1 MEMTLRWYGTG
12 FDSVTLQQIRQVP
25 GVHGVIT
32 TLYDSVPG
40 EAWETAAI
48 KKIKKEVE
56 DAGLKIAG
64 IESVN
69 IHDDIKIGGGR
80 RDEYIENY
88 IKTLERLGQEDIH
101 MVCYNFMPVFDWT
114 RSELARVCEDGSTVL
129 AYNSTVVDSIKP
141 EEMFGSI
148 DKDSNGFI
156 LPGWEPER
164 MAKVKELFA
173 LYKDID
179 SEKLFQNLKYFLEA
193 IMPVCDKYN
202 IDMAIHPDDPAW
214 PVFGLPR
221 IITCQENVVRLLNE
235 VPNAHNGLTFCT
247 GSYGTNRKNDLCE
260 MIKAAKQLVTLGCKN
275 VLVKGGHVRI

>member
-40 EAWETAAI
+40 DAWELDAI
-48 KKIKKEVE
+48 KKIKSEVE
-56 DAGLKIAG
+56 AAGLKIAG

-69 IHDDIKIGGGR
+69 IHDDIKIGGGD
-80 RDEYIENY
+80 RDKYIENY

-129 AYNSTVVDSIKP
+129 AYNSKAIDGVKP
-141 EEMFGSI
+141 EEMFASI

-164 MAKVKELFA
+164 MARVKELFEM
-173 LYKDID
+173 YKSVD
-179 SEKLFQNLKYFLEA
+179 E
-193 IMPVCDKYN
+193 
-202 IDMAIHPDDPAW
+202 
-214 PVFGLPR
+214 
-221 IITCQENVVRLLNE
+221 
-235 VPNAHNGLTFCT
+235 
-247 GSYGTNRKNDLCE
+247 
-260 MIKAAKQLVTLGCKN
+260 
-275 VLVKGGHVRI
+275 

>member
-40 EAWETAAI
+40 DAWELSAI
-48 KKIKKEVE
+48 QKIKKEVQ

-69 IHDDIKIGGGR
+69 IHDDIKIGGGD
-80 RDEYIENY
+80 RDKYIENY

-129 AYNSTVVDSIKP
+129 AYNSKAIDGVKP
-141 EEMFGSI
+141 EEMFASI

-164 MAKVKELFA
+164 MARVKELFEM
-173 LYKDID
+173 YK
-179 SEKLFQNLKYFLEA
+179 
-193 IMPVCDKYN
+193 
-202 IDMAIHPDDPAW
+202 
-214 PVFGLPR
+214 
-221 IITCQENVVRLLNE
+221 E
-235 VPNAHNGLTFCT
+235 V
-247 GSYGTNRKNDLCE
+247 D
-260 MIKAAKQLVTLGCKN
+260 
-275 VLVKGGHVRI
+275 